1 MFEWMNARIKK
12 MTVIDIGLVKGAVF
26 FGAIIIVKFFPQL
39 LNINY
44 AILFVLMIACAVKP
58 VYKVWIE
65 K

>member
-1 MFEWMNARIKK
+1 MFEWMNKKIKK
-12 MTVIDIGLVKGAVF
+12 MTVMDIALVKATVF

-39 LNINY
+39 LDINY